1 MNAALKIPLYAKI
14 TLICVGMLAFFA
26 MLYIA
31 QGIIVPIIYSILLAI
46 VLGPVVNFFVRRKVN
61 RVIAISLT
69 LTIVIITSLSIVG
82 VLTSQMG
89 MFSDSVPALTEKF
102 NIMVHDMSIWVSEK
116 FNIRIDTVHG
126 WVNEAN
132 SEIAKTGKMM
142 IGRTIVN
149 IGNVLVVVFLIPV
162 YTFLV
167 LFYKPLL
174 VEFIH
179 ELFSHSKHAAIN
191 DILKT
196 TKTIIQSYLVGLML
210 EAIIVATLNSGSLLL
225 IGVDYAILLG
235 VIGAL
240 LNVIPYIGGIIAV
253 AMPMILAIANKSPS
267 SALLVLV
274 SYLIIQFIDNH
285 YIIPKVVASKVQI
298 NALVS
303 IIVVLAGGALW
314 GFGGMF
320 LAIPVTAII
329 KVICDHV
336 EALKPW
342 GHVLGN
348 VIKKPLILP
357 VSKAN
362 FTVIANQSS

>member
-1 MNAALKIPLYAKI
+1 MNTRLKIPLYAKV
-14 TLICVGMLAFFA
+14 TLICVGMLAFFG
-26 MLYIA
+26 MMYLA
-31 QGIIVPIIYSILLAI
+31 QSIIVPIVYSIILAV
-46 VLGPVVNFFVRRKVN
+46 VLTPIVNFFVKKKMN
-61 RVIAISLT
+61 RIVAITLT
-69 LTIVIITSLSIVG
+69 LTLVIVASLSIIG
-82 VLTSQMG
+82 VLSSQMG
-89 MFSDSVPALTEKF
+89 MFSDSIPALTEKCHVL
-102 NIMVHDMSIWVSEK
+102 VHDMSIWVSQK
-116 FNIRIDTVHG
+116 FNIRLATVNG
-126 WVNEAN
+126 WVDEAN
-132 SEIAKTGKMM
+132 GEIAKTGKTM

-149 IGNVLVVVFLIPV
+149 LGNVLVVVFLIPV

-196 TKTIIQSYLVGLML
+196 TKAIIQSYLVGLML
-210 EAIIVATLNSGSLLL
+210 EAVIVAALNSGSLLL

-253 AMPMILAIANKSPS
+253 AMPMLIALATKSPT

-274 SYLIIQFIDNH
+274 AYIIIQFVDNH
-285 YIIPKVVASKVQI
+285 YIIPTVVASKVQI

-320 LAIPVTAII
+320 LAIPLTAIV
-329 KVICDHV
+329 KVVCDHV

-342 GHVLGN
+342 GHLLGN
-348 VIKKPLILP
+348 VIKKPLIIP

-362 FTVIANQSS
+362 FQVIQN